1 MIDQL
6 LAIADQPQQVSNAAL
21 SAAEHGLGAHV
32 LQRLADK
39 LVENM
44 DSAKLQEVAN
54 MFLALHRSGVSTTP
68 NVAQELVIGYVSL
81 LDKQSAIPYAHVQV
95 LTGLE
100 RHGVSASAI
109 DLQPIV
115 GALVQQCRGQKDKLP
130 GVVASLKAM
139 GYGNQQHLQH
149 LESMAQSTAKS

>member
-1 MIDQL
+1 M
-6 LAIADQPQQVSNAAL
+6 
-21 SAAEHGLGAHV
+21 

-39 LVENM
+39 LVEYVG
-44 DSAKLQEVAN
+44 SAKLQEVAN

-130 GVVASLKAM
+130 GVVASLKAT
-139 GYGNQQHLQH
+139 GYGNQQHLRQ
-149 LESMAQSTAKS
+149 LEQVAHKNTKV